1 MCQGECQAVLQPV
14 KNEPVK
20 SYDTVPTT
28 QQFALI
34 GKNYKYM
41 DARKLAKRTE
51 ATERK
56 NSVLCGAAC

>member
-1 MCQGECQAVLQPV
+1 V